1 MALLFKYFSYSTL
14 SIKKLDLHIPGLKT
28 WQLGVRMLEV
38 LLLGK
43 QHLSFLVIFV
53 VFVVAFDAHFHP
65 VDK

>member
-28 WQLGVRMLEV
+28 WELGVRMLEV
-38 LLLGK
+38 LLLEN
-43 QHLSFLVIFV
+43 STFLVIFV
-53 VFVVAFDAHFHP
+53 VFVVTFDAHFHP